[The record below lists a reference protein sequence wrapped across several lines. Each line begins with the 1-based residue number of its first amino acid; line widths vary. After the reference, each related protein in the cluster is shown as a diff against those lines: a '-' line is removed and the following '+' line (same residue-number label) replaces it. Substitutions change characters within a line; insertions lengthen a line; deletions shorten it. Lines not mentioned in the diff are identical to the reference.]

1 MLILSRKSRQSIVI
15 DGGITVTI
23 VAVKGSVVQLGI
35 EAPKDISVHRSE
47 VYNRLR
53 ALASGP

>member
-1 MLILSRKSRQSIVI
+1 MLVLSRKSRESIVI

-23 VAVKGSVVQLGI
+23 VAVKGNVVLLGI

-47 VYNRLR
+47 VYDRIR